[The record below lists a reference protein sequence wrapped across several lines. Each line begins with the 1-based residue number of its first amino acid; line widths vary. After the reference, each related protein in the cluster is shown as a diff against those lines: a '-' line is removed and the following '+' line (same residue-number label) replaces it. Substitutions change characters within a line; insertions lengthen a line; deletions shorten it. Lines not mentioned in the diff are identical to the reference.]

1 MLAFALRRLLVAI
14 PTIFVVITVSFFL
27 MRIAPGGPF
36 DGERPLHPEIERN
49 VRAAYDLDKP
59 LLHQYGIYLYRLIQG
74 DLGPSIK
81 IRDFTVRDLIIAGA
95 PASIANGV
103 AALTLALFLG
113 LLLGTLAAI
122 RQNQLSDFSV
132 MSLAMIGI
140 VIPNFVMAPFLSL
153 VFGVWLGWLPSAGW
167 GEGELRY
174 RILPVVA
181 LALPQVAYIARLTR
195 SSMVEVLH
203 SNHIRTAR
211 AKGLPEHIVVFRH
224 ALKGALLPVV
234 SYLGPAATFVLTG
247 SVVIETI
254 FTIPGIGRYFVNA
267 ALNRD
272 YPLVMG
278 VVIVFAAFIII
289 FNFLVDLAY
298 GYLDPKLRHSANAQ
312 T

>member
-298 GYLDPKLRHSANAQ
+298 GYLDPKLRHSAEAQ